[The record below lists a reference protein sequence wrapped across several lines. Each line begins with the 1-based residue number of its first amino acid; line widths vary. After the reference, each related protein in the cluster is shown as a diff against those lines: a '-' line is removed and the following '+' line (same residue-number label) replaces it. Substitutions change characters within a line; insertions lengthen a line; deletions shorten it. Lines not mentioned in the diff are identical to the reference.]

1 MSIFQETAGG
11 IAQARA
17 SSRLLESILI
27 RLTDAGLFLAI
38 VFSGFRLRW
47 TLFERRIP
55 PVYAD
60 YTDGLIFLGDIFLA
74 LSCGAFALH
83 LGLHH
88 RRVDWGPVVLSLPLA
103 GLMVTAAVSVVF
115 SVEPVI
121 SLYHLGRL
129 LLLAGMYLLLVNR
142 RIRPAR
148 LVPAAAVGVAIQ
160 AGAGVGQWLA
170 QADLGLQLLGEYELD
185 PAWSGVSIVWSE
197 AGRALRA
204 YGLTDH
210 PNILGGMLACSL
222 LLILGWRIGEERR
235 SRIMPLIDGV
245 IFLGFWGLFVTF
257 SRSAWLG
264 LIVSLLLAALQLLLA
279 RSRRIL
285 LEGAAMLAAALIL
298 LAPVIQTSLP
308 VLGVRMNAGSS
319 FDEVPYEKSS
329 IQERAVL
336 NRTANEIF
344 SENALTGVGV
354 GAYVAALRS
363 ERPDYPFYY
372 QPPHLSLLA
381 AAVET
386 GLFGALFYSLAV
398 GAPLLLLLRVRKRT
412 LPSRDTVI
420 ATSILAA
427 IAIIGLFDYYP
438 WLLAPGRF
446 WHWLAWGLW
455 ATAIRRQGQNREE

>member
-1 MSIFQETAGG
+1 MSIFQETAGE

-17 SSRLLESILI
+17 SSWLLEAGLL

-60 YTDGLIFLGDIFLA
+60 YTDGLIFLGDLFLA
-74 LSCGAFALH
+74 LSCGAYMLY
-83 LGLHH
+83 LGLHR
-88 RRVDWGPVVLSLPLA
+88 RRVDWGPAMLSLPLT
-103 GLMVTAAVSVVF
+103 GLLIAAAVSVIF
-115 SVEPVI
+115 SVEPQI
-121 SLYHLGRL
+121 SMYHLGRL
-129 LLLAGMYLLLVNR
+129 LLMAGMYLLLVNR
-142 RIRPAR
+142 RIRPGK
-148 LVPAAAVGVAIQ
+148 LVPAVAVGAAIQ
-160 AGAGVGQWLA
+160 AGVGVGQWLS
-170 QADLGLQLLGEYELD
+170 QTDLGLRRLGEYELD

-210 PNILGGMLACSL
+210 PNILGGLLACSL
-222 LLILGWRIGEERR
+222 LLLLGWRIGEERQ
-235 SRIMPLIDGV
+235 SRITPLIDGV
-245 IFLGFWGLFVTF
+245 IILGFWGLFVTF

-264 LIVSLLLAALQLLLA
+264 LIVSLALVALRLLWA
-279 RSRRIL
+279 RSWRML
-285 LEGAAMLAAALIL
+285 LDGVALLTAVLIL
-298 LAPVIQTSLP
+298 LAPVIRTNLP
-308 VLGVRMNAGSS
+308 VLGVRLNAGSS
-319 FDEVPYEKSS
+319 FNEVPYEKSS

-344 SENALTGVGV
+344 SENALSGVGI

-363 ERPDYPFYY
+363 ARPDYPYYY

-386 GLFGALFYSLAV
+386 GIFGALFYSLAV
-398 GAPLLLLLRVRKRT
+398 GAPLVLMLRVRKSSST
-412 LPSRDTVI
+412 SKDTII
-420 ATSILAA
+420 AASILVAVA
-427 IAIIGLFDYYP
+427 VIGLFDYYP

-446 WHWLAWGLW
+446 WQWLAWGLW
-455 ATAIRRQGQNREE
+455 AASVRRKGQNLEE